1 MDYRKAQQLKNK
13 GLLSLIA
20 EKKFEKGQGIGASV
34 GGAISEKFKA
44 KVTRTKERF
53 DPLNILSTL
62 VGTKNVF
69 GRSITTAAGRAFGR
83 TEEDIGYFGGY
94 RRKGGKRKDP
104 RRTTIGPGP
113 IKALKIGD
121 STADILAKMYNFMEK
136 THEREIKRY
145 ELEKSFREEQME
157 EDERRHKKL
166 IDELIKNN
174 KKKDLAKE
182 VREIDTGNTWI
193 DKMLD
198 GMKAALAFVLKP
210 FKFIFGV
217 LKNLGNFLK
226 TIAGGLGTI
235 IFDILKEFAE
245 DIVGSILV
253 SPLTKLIKSIVS
265 DSFKLLVSS
274 LGSALSLIPGL
285 GTAIKAVLLALAAG
299 SAEIAYLNEL
309 FDLQTGEDVKKL
321 DEAWNEYQRERYQEI
336 EDLREKLKNQGSDED
351 KKKIMQMIIDLEK
364 DIAAGSKKR
373 IEVQRKKR
381 NLIIEKGNELIP
393 KMAEQGFKPKI
404 DPKSKTGDYQR
415 EPDGRLK
422 FFDDKGNQPGLNEYA
437 KAISGKSFIDMKKD
451 ELIDEQKQRLSEA
464 KTKIVNKAKTLIE
477 ENLPNLLPAEEKPE
491 NKEPDII
498 INGSTNNIGG
508 ASGQTQDTTPILSR
522 DINISFINRMN
533 YVPV

>member
-13 GLLSLIA
+13 SVLSLIA
-20 EKKFEKGQGIGASV
+20 ENKFERGQSLGSSV
-34 GGAISEKFKA
+34 GDAISDKFKA

-53 DPLNILSTL
+53 DPLNILSSL
-62 VGTKNVF
+62 VGRKNIF
-69 GRSITTAAGRAFGR
+69 GKVITTTAGRAFGR

-136 THEREIKRY
+136 THEQEIKRY

-166 IDELIKNN
+166 IDELLKGNS
-174 KKKDLAKE
+174 KKDLAKE

-198 GMKAALAFVLKP
+198 GMKAALGFVLKP

-217 LKNLGNFLK
+217 LKNLGNFLI

-245 DIVGSILV
+245 DIVGSILI

-265 DSFKLLVSS
+265 DSFKLLITS

-285 GTAIKAVLLALAAG
+285 GTAIKAVLVALAAG
-299 SAEIAYLNEL
+299 NAEIAYLNEL
-309 FDLQTGEDVKKL
+309 FELQTGIDVKKL
-321 DEAWNEYQRERYQEI
+321 DDEWHEYKLKTEEKIAELRKLLDNPGSK
-336 EDLREKLKNQGSDED
+336 EDKEKLR
-351 KKKIMQMIIDLEK
+351 QMIIDLQNE
-364 DIAAGSKKR
+364 IAPGSKKSLDF
-373 IEVQRKKR
+373 QRGKR
-381 NLIIEKGNELIP
+381 NAIIKSSQELIP
-393 KMAEQGFKPKI
+393 GMAKQGFKPKL
-404 DPKSKTGDYQR
+404 DPNSQTGDFQR
-415 EPDGRLK
+415 YPDGRLK
-422 FFDDKGNQPGLNEYA
+422 FFDAEGNEPGLNELSIA
-437 KAISGKSFIDMKKD
+437 RTGKPFLEMKKD

-491 NKEPDII
+491 NKEPNII

-508 ASGQTQDTTPILSR
+508 GSQQTQDTTPISTRDFNLSF
-522 DINISFINRMN
+522 NNRMIFAI
-533 YVPV
+533 V